1 MLLGH
6 SKTSAN
12 LGHPA
17 GSKGRLLLGL
27 VEKRRALTQRG
38 KHRLGELLKPVLLRL
53 SLTKQGLLL

>member
-1 MLLGH
+1 
-6 SKTSAN
+6 

-17 GSKGRLLLGL
+17 GTKGLLLLVL